1 MKYLKLSALVISLG
15 LFFSEAKAQKTQI
28 DLLFIGDVMG
38 HDAQIVSAYDSA
50 TQVFGYNEVFAP
62 IQHLMQ
68 APDFTIANLEVTLAG
83 APYGGYPQFSSP
95 DELAVALKNSGVD
108 VLVTANNHS
117 VDRRKQGILRTI
129 DVLDSLEIQHTGTFK
144 DDVDRAKNNL
154 LLLEKNDI
162 KLGLLNYTYGTNGI
176 PVPAPTVVNLIDT
189 TAMKEDILLAK
200 QQSLDK
206 LIVFLHWG
214 KEYVHLPNKGQKQLA
229 KFLFNQG
236 VDIII
241 GSHPHVLQPMEIK
254 ETATGKQFI
263 AYSLGNFVSNQ
274 RTQPR
279 DGGAMVKLTLAKENG
294 KTEIANHGY
303 YLTWVNKTFLPKRAK
318 FEILSTAEV
327 EANEY
332 KGLSDFS
339 RNKMKSFVDS
349 SRVLFQKHNIGVEE
363 IKN

>member
-1 MKYLKLSALVISLG
+1 MQKLRLTALTLCLG
-15 LFFSEAKAQKTQI
+15 LFFSNLKAQQEQLE
-28 DLLFIGDVMG
+28 LLFIGDVMG
-38 HDAQIVSAYDSA
+38 HDAQIRSAYDSA
-50 TQVFGYNEVFAP
+50 TQIFDYHEVFAP
-62 IQHLMQ
+62 IKHLME

-95 DELAVALKNSGVD
+95 DELAVALKNNGVD

-117 VDRRKQGILRTI
+117 VDRRKQGILRTL

-154 LLLEKNDI
+154 LLLEKGSF
-162 KLGLLNYTYGTNGI
+162 KLGMLNYTYGTNGI

-189 TAMKEDILLAK
+189 TRMKEDILLAK
-200 QQSLDK
+200 QQQLDK

-214 KEYVHLPNKGQKQLA
+214 QEYVHQPSKSQKQLA
-229 KFLFNQG
+229 EFLFEQG

-241 GSHPHVLQPMEIK
+241 GSHPHVLQPMEMK
-254 ETATGKQFI
+254 KTATGKQFI
-263 AYSLGNFVSNQ
+263 VYSLGNFVSNQ

-279 DGGAMVKLTLAKENG
+279 DGGAMVKLTLTKSNG
-294 KTEIANHGY
+294 HTEISDQGY
-303 YLTWVNKTFLPKRAK
+303 YITWVNKTFLPKRAK
-318 FEILSTAEV
+318 FEILSVAEI
-327 EANEY
+327 EADDYE
-332 KGLSDFS
+332 GLSDFS

-349 SRVLFQKHNIGVEE
+349 SRVLFKQHNIGVEE